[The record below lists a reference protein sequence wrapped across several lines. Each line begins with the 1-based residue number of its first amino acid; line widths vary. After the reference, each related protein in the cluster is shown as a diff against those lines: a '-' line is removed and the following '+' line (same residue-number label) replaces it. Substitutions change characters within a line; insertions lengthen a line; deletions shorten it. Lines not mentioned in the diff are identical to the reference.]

1 MTQAWTTPNATDS
14 PVVVEVDP
22 LLPPMVAVLSVVL
35 FTAVSMLC
43 ALIEVTLVPLR
54 HGTTV
59 VPVTVLLAIVSNIA
73 VPTLSR
79 RAVPLTVAALFPAV
93 AWVLTVILLSQ
104 ARPEGDLLLIGTAP
118 LVDVTYALLGLG
130 LASGLAT
137 VIRGQ
142 HAGLAQRRYPPPS
155 AAAGGATANLGP
167 ALIAPVDSASPS
179 RSVSPGQSASPGQQ
193 VSPSQPVSS
202 GPSVQPKAQR
212 KGRSRRR

>member
-1 MTQAWTTPNATDS
+1 MTQPPPTPFGGATD
-14 PVVVEVDP
+14 PFVLLDEDRP
-22 LLPPMVAVLSVVL
+22 LPPAVAVFSVVL
-35 FTAVSMLC
+35 FTAMSVLC
-43 ALIEVTLVPLR
+43 AVIEVTLVPLR

-59 VPVTVLLAIVSNIA
+59 VPLTVLLAIISNIA

-130 LASGLAT
+130 LVSGLAT

-142 HAGLAQRRYPPPS
+142 HAGLAQRRS
-155 AAAGGATANLGP
+155 ARSRRRSGVGDGPRYRLGQLGP
-167 ALIAPVDSASPS
+167 V
-179 RSVSPGQSASPGQQ
+179 
-193 VSPSQPVSS
+193 
-202 GPSVQPKAQR
+202 GPADGDAR
-212 KGRSRRR
+212 KGRSKRR